1 MTTTPRRKTIGIR
14 STRQRAAVEDTLADL
29 PRFASA
35 GDIHRRILDKGESV
49 GLTTVYRTLQALA
62 DAGEVD
68 VLNSLGGEALY
79 RKCNPSTHHHHLVCT
94 NCGAA
99 VEIDGGPSK
108 SGRNSLPTST
118 ATFSPATPPRC
129 LACAR
134 AATVRSRKTR

>member
-35 GDIHRRILDKGESV
+35 GDIHRRIVDKGESV

-79 RKCNPSTHHHHLVCT
+79 RKCNSSTHHTTWCAPT
-94 NCGAA
+94 
-99 VEIDGGPSK
+99 VEPQ
-108 SGRNSLPTST
+108 
-118 ATFSPATPPRC
+118 
-129 LACAR
+129 
-134 AATVRSRKTR
+134 

>member
-35 GDIHRRILDKGESV
+35 GDIHRRIVDKGESV

-62 DAGEVD
+62 DAREVD

-79 RKCNPSTHHHHLVCT
+79 RKCNSSTHHHHLVCT

-99 VEIDGGPSK
+99 VEIDGGPVEEWSQQAADEHG
-108 SGRNSLPTST
+108 SILTGHT
-118 ATFSPATPPRC
+118 AEVFGLCPRC
-129 LACAR
+129 H
-134 AATVRSRKTR
+134 SKKS